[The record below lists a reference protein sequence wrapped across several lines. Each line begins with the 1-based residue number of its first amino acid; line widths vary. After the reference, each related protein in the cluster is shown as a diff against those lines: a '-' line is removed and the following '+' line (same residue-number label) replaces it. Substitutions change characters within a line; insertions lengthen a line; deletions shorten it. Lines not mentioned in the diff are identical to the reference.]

1 MYLNQKGTSFSHEKS
16 MKCHHGG
23 LDTIN
28 CFVSVRNMTLCKS
41 PDSYLQNLTKLGAMR
56 SLLRSLICLQYVRL
70 PPFSQIAQLHP
81 HVSLPYK
88 QTHGMKYSRLCS
100 NSDGYATSWFKERD
114 RKNESKRI
122 QSNVFP
128 RLPGKL
134 ALVVFPFERITSRD
148 TRLFWALRDVR
159 WKKKS
164 TCTARAYL
172 VSRRTLIC
180 SFCVHI
186 LWNWCNS
193 KDLVDICKSPHKH
206 TGYHLMLYQPWSMS
220 SFFLHLSLS
229 LLHLFS
235 FY

>member
-1 MYLNQKGTSFSHEKS
+1 MYPCHTNKLMVWNTHAYALTQTDMLHLGLNKGT
-16 MKCHHGG
+16 G
-23 LDTIN
+23 
-28 CFVSVRNMTLCKS
+28 
-41 PDSYLQNLTKLGAMR
+41 
-56 SLLRSLICLQYVRL
+56 
-70 PPFSQIAQLHP
+70 
-81 HVSLPYK
+81 
-88 QTHGMKYSRLCS
+88 
-100 NSDGYATSWFKERD
+100 
-114 RKNESKRI
+114 KNESKKI

-134 ALVVFPFERITSRD
+134 ALVVSPYERITSRD

-159 WKKKS
+159 WKNKS
-164 TCTARAYL
+164 TCTARASL

-180 SFCVHI
+180 SFYVHI

-206 TGYHLMLYQPWSMS
+206 TGHQLMLYQPWSMS

-235 FY
+235 FC

>member
-1 MYLNQKGTSFSHEKS
+1 MYPCHTNKVMVWNTQAYALTQTDMLHLVLKKGA
-16 MKCHHGG
+16 G
-23 LDTIN
+23 
-28 CFVSVRNMTLCKS
+28 
-41 PDSYLQNLTKLGAMR
+41 
-56 SLLRSLICLQYVRL
+56 
-70 PPFSQIAQLHP
+70 
-81 HVSLPYK
+81 
-88 QTHGMKYSRLCS
+88 
-100 NSDGYATSWFKERD
+100 
-114 RKNESKRI
+114 KNECKKI
-122 QSNVFP
+122 KSNVFR

-164 TCTARAYL
+164 TCTACAYL
-172 VSRRTLIC
+172 VSRHTLIC

-206 TGYHLMLYQPWSMS
+206 TGHHLMSHQPWSMS
-220 SFFLHLSLS
+220 FFFLHLSLS
-229 LLHLFS
+229 LLYLFS